1 MVPIMSFGQ
10 RQQALN
16 GLPFYGRSDF
26 NFAAARSPYS
36 NGISIKILPLSD
48 LSRVK
53 PVEIDSFVDGVR
65 QLSQQFKKGSI
76 ISGVVVNSTFM
87 NRKNEPKVIVGK
99 FESLKIDRETKSIR
113 AFIRDPKTLKVVEV
127 YPETLTRLTES
138 KSEGRAK
145 TFLEYLI

>member
-36 NGISIKILPLSD
+36 MGIAIKILPLSD

-53 PVEIDSFVDGVR
+53 PVDVDPFQDGIN
-65 QLSQQFKKGSI
+65 QLNNQFKRGSRIKG
-76 ISGVVVNSTFM
+76 VKVNSTFI
-87 NRKNEPKVIVGK
+87 NKKNEPTVIVGK
-99 FESLKIDRETKSIR
+99 FESLKIDRETKTIR
-113 AFIRDPKTLKVVEV
+113 AFIRDPETLEIVEV